1 MIKLKTIDS
10 GKCEYKVPESE
21 ELRLS
26 PSGLLCESEE
36 AESINLLTEGDDTD
50 DFTEFEPW

>member
-10 GKCEYKVPESE
+10 GKLEYKVPESE

-36 AESINLLTEGDDTD
+36 AESVNPLTEGDDTD

>member
-1 MIKLKTIDS
+1 MIKLKTIDL
-10 GKCEYKVPESE
+10 GKLEYEVPESE

-36 AESINLLTEGDDTD
+36 AESINPLTEGEDTN